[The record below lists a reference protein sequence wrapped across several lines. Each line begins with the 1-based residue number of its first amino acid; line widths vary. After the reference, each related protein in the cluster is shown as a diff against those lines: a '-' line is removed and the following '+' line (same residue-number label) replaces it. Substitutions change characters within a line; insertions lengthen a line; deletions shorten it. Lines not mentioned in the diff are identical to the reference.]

1 MTKNNSLVGISDF
14 IIPQNIFTK
23 REASFDKICQITM
36 TDSIRRLI
44 FGSIAP
50 SNSIKICIH
59 STLQYLEKGEK
70 FIQPLGPSIPPKREE
85 KRSTTPKKYEKKKK
99 KMKFGGSSNSNLKLN
114 KDDKKSMNKKSTE
127 DFKKRSN
134 SKPHMNNL
142 SSSSIPYNTKNKNI
156 QQQNS
161 KEIAQ
166 FVSSENKKE
175 KIEIAEDQDD
185 KSFIDEDLNNYSSPA
200 PQEFF
205 DFIQNFENNY
215 PLEKLDEFSDPYE
228 LLNYTKKVI
237 NELLNYQLNY
247 YNILNTSVNL
257 NKKFNKLLVEYNEKY
272 RLTLK
277 KINKIEE
284 ENSKNEIKNEIITD
298 IYRNDLNNLKQLLP
312 IKQTELE
319 LFKDM

>member
-1 MTKNNSLVGISDF
+1 MFHNQNNNIIKIYNHALDKESLFAIIILFLQNFDFDNFSFIFSSESRDFEKEISFANKNLISHKIPLPKKNIKYSIKVTKNNSLIGISDF

-23 REASFDKICQITM
+23 REASFDKVCQITM

-44 FGSIAP
+44 FGSIMP

-59 STLQYLEKGEK
+59 STFQYLEKGEK
-70 FIQPLGPSIPPKREE
+70 FIQPLASSMPLKKEE
-85 KRSTTPKKYEKKKK
+85 KRSTTPKKYENNLK

-114 KDDKKSMNKKSTE
+114 KDDKKSMHKKSSE

-161 KEIAQ
+161 KEIAP
-166 FVSSENKKE
+166 FVNNENKKE
-175 KIEIAEDQDD
+175 KIEIEEDQDD

-215 PLEKLDEFSDPYE
+215 PLEKLNEFSDPYE
-228 LLNYTKKVI
+228 L
-237 NELLNYQLNY
+237 
-247 YNILNTSVNL
+247 
-257 NKKFNKLLVEYNEKY
+257 
-272 RLTLK
+272 
-277 KINKIEE
+277 
-284 ENSKNEIKNEIITD
+284 II
-298 IYRNDLNNLKQLLP
+298 
-312 IKQTELE
+312 
-319 LFKDM
+319 